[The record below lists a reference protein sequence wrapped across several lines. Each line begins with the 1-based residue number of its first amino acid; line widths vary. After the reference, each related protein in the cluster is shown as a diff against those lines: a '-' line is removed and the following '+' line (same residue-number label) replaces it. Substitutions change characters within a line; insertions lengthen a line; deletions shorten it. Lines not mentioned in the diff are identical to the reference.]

1 MNLPEMCETGLSFP
15 PDGFLGD
22 FFMSGQKKPRE
33 CGEKVTTALILR
45 VTPASAGKS
54 KKAMRWECM
63 GTGHPCKRREVTYVS
78 KYYDLLA
85 ML

>member
-33 CGEKVTTALILR
+33 CGDKILSQQSTAFFLWL
-45 VTPASAGKS
+45 TPASAGK
-54 KKAMRWECM
+54 K
-63 GTGHPCKRREVTYVS
+63 
-78 KYYDLLA
+78 
-85 ML
+85 